1 MNLIRLVFELKGSIL
16 TVNIPTE
23 KFRAARRHRRL
34 HFECRIFTHRE
45 MMGIVPE
52 VMVTVFSYV
61 HILNI

>member
-1 MNLIRLVFELKGSIL
+1 MNLIRLTFKHSGSIL
-16 TVNIPTE
+16 TVNIQTDGF
-23 KFRAARRHRRL
+23 KAARRHRRL